1 MRLLI
6 DADGCPVVA
15 LAVAEAK
22 ARGIPCLILCD
33 TAHEMEHPGAE
44 TVVVSKG
51 VDSVDFALLRR
62 LAPGDIVITQDYGLA
77 ALCLARRAWVL
88 DQNGRAFRASWRSS
102 AARRLILW
110 STTTTRRSSLP
121 PRFPRRLCSTSPW
134 RRTAQGHL
142 QTKAGTGYRLPPSVA
157 PNSGRCGKNGRKSV
171 IFPFTD
177 GWNICIIVFNCE

>member
-51 VDSVDFALLRR
+51 ADSVDFVLLRR

-88 DQNGRAFRASWRSS
+88 DQNGRAYTEENIDALLTFRE
-102 AARRLILW
+102 AAGRIRRGGGRLKGTSKRKREQDTAFLQALRQILDD
-110 STTTTRRSSLP
+110 
-121 PRFPRRLCSTSPW
+121 
-134 RRTAQGHL
+134 
-142 QTKAGTGYRLPPSVA
+142 V
-157 PNSGRCGKNGRKSV
+157 GKTEGNR
-171 IFPFTD
+171 
-177 GWNICIIVFNCE
+177 

>member
-33 TAHEMEHPGAE
+33 TAHEMEYPGAD

-51 VDSVDFALLRR
+51 ADSVDFALLRR

-77 ALCLARRAWVL
+77 ALSLARRAWVL
-88 DQNGRAFRASWRSS
+88 DQNGRAYTEENIDALLTFREAAGVSAVAADDSRALLDASGSR
-102 AARRLILW
+102 
-110 STTTTRRSSLP
+110 TR
-121 PRFPRRLCSTSPW
+121 
-134 RRTAQGHL
+134 
-142 QTKAGTGYRLPPSVA
+142 
-157 PNSGRCGKNGRKSV
+157 
-171 IFPFTD
+171 PF
-177 GWNICIIVFNCE
+177 

>member
-1 MRLLI
+1 MSMRLLI

-15 LAVAEAK
+15 LAVSEAK

-88 DQNGRAFRASWRSS
+88 DQNGRAYTEENIDALLTFREAAGRIRRGGGRLKGAS
-102 AARRLILW
+102 RRK
-110 STTTTRRSSLP
+110 RKQD
-121 PRFPRRLCSTSPW
+121 
-134 RRTAQGHL
+134 TAFL
-142 QTKAGTGYRLPPSVA
+142 KALRQMLDDV
-157 PNSGRCGKNGRKSV
+157 GKTEGNR
-171 IFPFTD
+171 
-177 GWNICIIVFNCE
+177 

>member
-1 MRLLI
+1 MPLLI

-88 DQNGRAFRASWRSS
+88 DQNGRAY
-102 AARRLILW
+102 
-110 STTTTRRSSLP
+110 TE
-121 PRFPRRLCSTSPW
+121 
-134 RRTAQGHL
+134 
-142 QTKAGTGYRLPPSVA
+142 
-157 PNSGRCGKNGRKSV
+157 GKY
-171 IFPFTD
+171 
-177 GWNICIIVFNCE
+177 